1 MKRSIFIVLAIVIG
15 TVAFAQPGNNSMVKL
30 LNPPS
35 LATPNGYSHVAE
47 IDLGTCRMLI
57 LSGQVAL
64 DKEGNLLGKDDL
76 AKQTDQVFQNIQHIV
91 TNSGGTMK
99 EVVKL
104 SYFIRDVSQIKK
116 VREIRDKYINIQN
129 PPASTLVEVSKL
141 FREDILIEIEATA
154 IIPKR

>member
-15 TVAFAQPGNNSMVKL
+15 TVAFAQPGNSSMVKL

-64 DKEGNLLGKDDL
+64 DKEGNLVGKDDL

-104 SYFIRDVSQIKK
+104 SYLIRDVSQIKK

>member
-1 MKRSIFIVLAIVIG
+1 
-15 TVAFAQPGNNSMVKL
+15 MVKL

>member
-15 TVAFAQPGNNSMVKL
+15 TVAFAQPGSSSMVEL

-64 DKEGNLLGKDDL
+64 DKEGNLVGKDDL

-99 EVVKL
+99 EVGKL

-116 VREIRDKYINIQN
+116 VREIRDKYINIQI